1 MKFIAFTPWNS
12 VIIKGFCDRR
22 EISRLRFFIEMY
34 WNIHRNK
41 GYGVYFDDK
50 TSTYTAM
57 LKGDRISVSLSPEVE
72 AHIKK
77 GQASK
82 ETKDIDE
89 LVKITR
95 RIEKKKNSIKEN
107 EDKIER
113 IAQKIKKIELSGYS
127 ELKTTED
134 YEIYLEY
141 LNNKFKEAKTDE
153 EKTLINA
160 KIRGLL
166 KAITNPYD
174 LKLHLYGLICDV
186 ANEGKKLDDDKQAQL
201 EEILRDIANDYYQK
215 IVSKSGDTLTLG
227 SAIKPLDIIRRIES
241 AEHLVRTWKE
251 KEQEQ
256 VLSKVEVIE
265 PEPIQEEDMAEDNL
279 DEISNMLDTIKRG
292 NR

>member
-1 MKFIAFTPWNS
+1 MNSIAFTPWHS
-12 VIIKGFCDRR
+12 VKIAGFLNKR
-22 EISRLRFFIEMY
+22 EVSRKRFFIEMC
-34 WNIHRNK
+34 WNISRYK

-50 TSTYTAM
+50 TFTYTV
-57 LKGDRISVSLSPEVE
+57 KYNYEDYSVSFPPEVE
-72 AHIKK
+72 ARIKIGK
-77 GQASK
+77 ASK

-95 RIEKKKNSIKEN
+95 RIEEKYNLIKEN
-107 EDKIER
+107 EDKIQR
-113 IAQKIKKIELSGYS
+113 IAERVQKIELSGYS

-141 LNNKFKEAKTDE
+141 LNKKLKKAKTDE
-153 EKTLINA
+153 EKNLINS

-174 LKLHLYGLICDV
+174 LKIHLYGLICEV
-186 ANEGKKLDDDKQAQL
+186 ANEGKKLDDDKQAKL

-215 IVSKSGDTLTLG
+215 IVSKSSETLTLG
-227 SAIKPLDIIRRIES
+227 SVIKPLDIIRRIES

-251 KEQEQ
+251 QEREKEI
-256 VLSKVEVIE
+256 SKTEVIE
-265 PEPIQEEDMAEDNL
+265 PESIQEDDMEKDDL
-279 DEISNMLDTIKRG
+279 DEISDMLDTIRRG